1 MASNNSS
8 AVQNA
13 VADNPLGS
21 APIPQLLFKYAPPAI
36 LSMMVTA
43 LYNIIDTFFVGH
55 GVGEDGIAA
64 TTVAFPLMMLMG
76 AFAAWFGAGGN
87 ALAALRLGEGKRD
100 VAERALG
107 NSLLMLVVVPLILT
121 AISLVFLDPVLD
133 FLGATDSNRQ
143 LSRDF
148 CHVILLGFVLQ
159 AVGAGLSNFV
169 RTDGAPAYALVIMFV
184 GTVVS
189 CVLNWLLVMVLNMGM
204 TGSALATVAGQAV
217 TSVMVV
223 QYFLSKRCGLRLRAE
238 YIKPDSKLIGNIAVL
253 GLSTFLVQ
261 VAGALTSSMLNLQI
275 TNLGPTDPVGAD
287 GGLAAIGTV
296 NKVIQLLFFVIMG
309 FSVAA
314 QPILGFNY
322 GAQAYR
328 RVRKA
333 LWITVISS
341 IIVNLVLWLL
351 CRAFCNQIMMFF
363 GLTSGLLGFAE
374 TTLML
379 MTLMFPVVPFQVV
392 CANYFQATGQPLK
405 ATFLTLTRQLI
416 FYLPCLFIVPA
427 VLPSLTG
434 MTPLACL
441 PAAPAVADALAILV
455 TAVFTVREMKR
466 LSGLQVQHDKRAAD
480 RNASWEQVARNVR
493 DTAAHK
499 QLVEDE
505 RFDGQVR
512 AAVAAKK
519 PVPNVDEF
527 IRAANEDD
535 DGYDPY
541 SDRPADREPVFE
553 EDPWR

>member
-1 MASNNSS
+1 MAET
-8 AVQNA
+8 AA
-13 VADNPLGS
+13 AKAGGVADNPLGT

-43 LYNIIDTFFVGH
+43 LYNIIDMFFVGH

-87 ALAALRLGEGKRD
+87 ALAALRLGEGKHE
-100 VAERALG
+100 VAERTLA
-107 NSLLMLVVVPLILT
+107 NSLLMLVVVPLVLT
-121 AISLVFLDPVLD
+121 VVSLAFLDPVLD

-169 RTDGAPAYALVIMFV
+169 RTDGAPAYALLIMFV

-189 CVLNWLLVMVLNMGM
+189 CALNWLFVMVLRMGM

-217 TSVMVV
+217 TTAMVV
-223 QYFLSKRCGLRLRAE
+223 QYFLSKRCKLRLRAE
-238 YIKPDSKLIGNIAVL
+238 YLKPDSKLIGNIAIL

-275 TNLGPTDPVGAD
+275 TALGPTDPVGAD

-322 GAQAYR
+322 GAQSYR
-328 RVRKA
+328 RVRKT
-333 LWITVISS
+333 LWITVISA
-341 IIVNLVLWLL
+341 IVVNLVLWAL
-351 CRAFCNQIMMFF
+351 CRAFCDQIMMFF

-405 ATFLTLTRQLI
+405 ATLLTLTRQLI

-455 TAVFTVREMKR
+455 TAVFTVREMGR
-466 LSGLQVQHDKRAAD
+466 LSKLQAQHDQRTAD
-480 RNASWEQVARNVR
+480 RNASWAQVARNVE
-493 DTAAHK
+493 DVAAHK
-499 QLVEDE
+499 QLLADE
-505 RFDGQVR
+505 RR
-512 AAVAAKK
+512 ADQIRASVAADK
-519 PVPNVDEF
+519 PLAERDEF
-527 IRAANEDD
+527 VRAANEDD

>member
-1 MASNNSS
+1 MAEKTAETS
-8 AVQNA
+8 AA
-13 VADNPLGS
+13 PIDNPLGT

-107 NSLLMLVVVPLILT
+107 NSLLMLVVVPLLLT
-121 AISLVFLDPVLD
+121 VVALTFLDPVLD
-133 FLGATDSNRQ
+133 FLGATDANRQ

-159 AVGAGLSNFV
+159 SVGAGLSNFV

-189 CVLNWLLVMVLNMGM
+189 CILNWLLVMVLGMGM

-217 TSVMVV
+217 TSIMVI
-223 QYFLSKRCGLRLRAE
+223 QYFLSKRCNLRLRAE
-238 YIKPDSKLIGNIAVL
+238 YVRPDFKLIGSIAMV

-261 VAGALTSSMLNLQI
+261 VAGSLTSSMLNLQI

-296 NKVIQLLFFVIMG
+296 NKITQLLFFVIMG

-322 GAQAYR
+322 GAQSYR
-328 RVRKA
+328 RVRKT
-333 LWITVISS
+333 LWITVASAT
-341 IIVNLVLWLL
+341 IINLVLWAL
-351 CRAFCNQIMMFF
+351 CRIFCNQIMMFF

-374 TTLML
+374 VTLML
-379 MTLMFPVVPFQVV
+379 ITFMFPVVPFQVI
-392 CANYFQATGQPLK
+392 CSNYFQATGQPLK

-416 FYLPCLFIVPA
+416 FYLPCLFIIPA
-427 VLPSLTG
+427 IMPSLTG

-441 PAAPAVADALAILV
+441 PAAPAVADALAILT
-455 TAVFTVREMKR
+455 TAAFIVREMKR
-466 LSGLQVQHDKRAAD
+466 LAVLQAQHDQRAVGRD
-480 RNASWEQVARNVR
+480 ASWSQVAR
-493 DTAAHK
+493 D
-499 QLVEDE
+499 VEDNAARRRAMTGE
-505 RFDGQVR
+505 QV
-512 AAVAAKK
+512 
-519 PVPNVDEF
+519 PEVPGE
-527 IRAANEDD
+527 
-535 DGYDPY
+535 
-541 SDRPADREPVFE
+541 
-553 EDPWR
+553 

>member
-1 MASNNSS
+1 MAQPTAPQRPASASN
-8 AVQNA
+8 APEG
-13 VADNPLGS
+13 NPLGT
-21 APIPQLLFKYAPPAI
+21 APIPSLLFKYAPPAI

-55 GVGEDGIAA
+55 GVGEDGIGA

-87 ALAALRLGEGKRD
+87 ALAALRLGEGKRE
-100 VAERALG
+100 VAERSLG
-107 NSLLMLVVVPLILT
+107 NSLLMLVVVPLVLSVV
-121 AISLVFLDPVLD
+121 ALAFLNPVLD

-148 CHVILLGFVLQ
+148 CRVILIGFVLQ

-169 RTDGAPAYALVIMFV
+169 RTDGAPTYALVIMFV

-189 CVLNWLLVMVLNMGM
+189 CVLNWLFVMVLSMGM

-217 TSVMVV
+217 TAAMVI
-223 QYFLSKRCGLRLRAE
+223 QYFLSRRCKLRLRAE
-238 YIKPDSKLIGNIAVL
+238 YIKPDPKLIGNIAVL

-328 RVRKA
+328 RVRKT
-333 LWITVISS
+333 LWITVVSAIV
-341 IIVNLVLWLL
+341 VNLVLWIL
-351 CRAFCNQIMMFF
+351 CRVFCNQIMMFF
-363 GLTSGLLGFAE
+363 GLTAGLLGFAE

-416 FYLPCLFIVPA
+416 FYLPCLFIVPM
-427 VLPSLTG
+427 VLPGLTG
-434 MTPLACL
+434 MTPLASL

-455 TAVFTVREMKR
+455 TAVFVVREIKR
-466 LSGLQVQHDKRAAD
+466 LDRLQSEHDARAASRD
-480 RNASWEQVARNVR
+480 ASWARVAQN
-493 DTAAHK
+493 
-499 QLVEDE
+499 VEDM
-505 RFDGQVR
+505 
-512 AAVAAKK
+512 AAYRRIAADEHLADQIRVDIAAGA
-519 PVPNVDEF
+519 PLPNGAIEDE
-527 IRAANEDD
+527 ASGAM
-535 DGYDPY
+535 
-541 SDRPADREPVFE
+541 E
-553 EDPWR
+553 EDSRG

>member
-1 MASNNSS
+1 MASIPTASAPEESS
-8 AVQNA
+8 APMA
-13 VADNPLGS
+13 ANPLGT
-21 APIPQLLFKYAPPAI
+21 APIPALLFKYAPPAI

-107 NSLLMLVVVPLILT
+107 NSLLMLVVVPLLLT
-121 AISLVFLDPVLD
+121 VISLIFLDPVLD
-133 FLGATDSNRQ
+133 FLGATDANRQ

-159 AVGAGLSNFV
+159 AVGAGMSNFV

-189 CVLNWLLVMVLNMGM
+189 CILNWLLVMVLHLGM

-217 TSVMVV
+217 TSAMVI
-223 QYFLSKRCGLRLRAE
+223 QYFLSRRCGLRLRVA
-238 YIKPDSKLIGNIAVL
+238 YIKPDGRLIGNIAVL

-275 TNLGPTDPVGAD
+275 TALGPTDPVGAD

-322 GAQAYR
+322 GAQSYR
-328 RVRKA
+328 RVRKT
-333 LWITVISS
+333 LWITVVSA
-341 IIVNLVLWLL
+341 IIVNLVLWIL
-351 CRAFCNQIMMFF
+351 CRVFCNQIMVFF

-405 ATFLTLTRQLI
+405 ATLLTLTRQLI

-427 VLPSLTG
+427 ILPSLTG

-441 PAAPAVADALAILV
+441 PAAPAVADALAIAV
-455 TAVFTVREMKR
+455 TAVFVVREMKR
-466 LSGLQVQHDKRAAD
+466 LAGLQTQHDERVAGRDAAW
-480 RNASWEQVARNVR
+480 AQVAQNVEV
-493 DTAAHK
+493 TAARQ
-499 QLVEDE
+499 QLVADE
-505 RFDGQVR
+505 RL
-512 AAVAAKK
+512 A
-519 PVPNVDEF
+519 NE
-527 IRAANEDD
+527 IRADIASGAPLPEQAIDELAA
-535 DGYDPY
+535 GQ
-541 SDRPADREPVFE
+541 SSKE
-553 EDPWR
+553 

>member
-1 MASNNSS
+1 MAET
-8 AVQNA
+8 AA
-13 VADNPLGS
+13 AKAGGVADNPLGT

-87 ALAALRLGEGKRD
+87 ALGALRLGEGKHE
-100 VAERALG
+100 VAERTLA
-107 NSLLMLVVVPLILT
+107 NSLLMLVVVPLVLT
-121 AISLVFLDPVLD
+121 VVSLAFLDPVLD

-169 RTDGAPAYALVIMFV
+169 RTDGAPAYALLIMFV

-189 CVLNWLLVMVLNMGM
+189 CVLNWLFVMVLRMGM

-217 TSVMVV
+217 TTAMVV
-223 QYFLSKRCGLRLRAE
+223 QYFLSKRCKLRLRAE
-238 YIKPDSKLIGNIAVL
+238 YLKPDSKLIGNIAIL

-275 TNLGPTDPVGAD
+275 TALGPTDPVGAD

-322 GAQAYR
+322 GAQSYR
-328 RVRKA
+328 RVRKT
-333 LWITVISS
+333 LWITVISA
-341 IIVNLVLWLL
+341 IVVNLVLWAL
-351 CRAFCNQIMMFF
+351 CRAFCDQIMMFF

-405 ATFLTLTRQLI
+405 ATLLTLTRQLI

-455 TAVFTVREMKR
+455 TAVFTVREMGR
-466 LSGLQVQHDKRAAD
+466 LSKLQAQHNQRTAD
-480 RNASWEQVARNVR
+480 RNASWAQVARNVE
-493 DTAAHK
+493 DVAAHK
-499 QLVEDE
+499 QLLADE
-505 RFDGQVR
+505 RR
-512 AAVAAKK
+512 ADQIRASVAAGK
-519 PVPNVDEF
+519 PLAERDEF
-527 IRAANEDD
+527 VRAANEDD